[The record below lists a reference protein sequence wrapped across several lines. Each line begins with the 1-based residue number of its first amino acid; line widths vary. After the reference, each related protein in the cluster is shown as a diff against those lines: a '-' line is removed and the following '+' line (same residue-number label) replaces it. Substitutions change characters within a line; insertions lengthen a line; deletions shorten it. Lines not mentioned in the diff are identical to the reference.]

1 MVFIWFT
8 CWIPWCL
15 SGDDSNLDICAGTSL
30 IQRTSRLKWPHRFC
44 WRRWPTCHTPT
55 SHSASAWSTRHMY
68 PFGAF
73 SLSVAFWEI
82 YMWQVLWMCV
92 CVCVQIGVMETL
104 RSWLE
109 VHTSVPLWT
118 DIFFFFFFCW
128 VWILILL
135 HCCSRNISIVP
146 DGGPPPVIPNVILS
160 ELS

>member
-30 IQRTSRLKWPHRFC
+30 IQHTSRLKWPHRFC
-44 WRRWPTCHTPT
+44 WRRWPTCHTQT
-55 SHSASAWSTRHMY
+55 SHSASVWSTRHTY

-92 CVCVQIGVMETL
+92 CADWSYGNFKKLI
-104 RSWLE
+104 RS
-109 VHTSVPLWT
+109 SY
-118 DIFFFFFFCW
+118 FFFCW

-135 HCCSRNISIVP
+135 HCCSRNVSIVP
-146 DGGPPPVIPNVILS
+146 NGGPPLVIPNVILS